1 MAPGAS
7 ISFLVDSII
16 NDKKRLIT
24 CSVYLEGE
32 YGWKDI
38 TIGVPIVVGKNGV
51 EEIVTMELNEE
62 EKALFDASAK
72 SVKENEDML
81 DDLEILG

>member
-1 MAPGAS
+1 MN
-7 ISFLVDSII
+7 SII

-32 YGWKDI
+32 YGWNDI
-38 TIGVPIVVGKNGV
+38 TIGVPIIVGRTGIEK
-51 EEIVTMELNEE
+51 IVTMDLNEQ

>member
-38 TIGVPIVVGKNGV
+38 TIGVPIIVGKNGV
-51 EEIVTMELNEE
+51 EEIITLELNEE

-81 DDLEILG
+81 DELEILG